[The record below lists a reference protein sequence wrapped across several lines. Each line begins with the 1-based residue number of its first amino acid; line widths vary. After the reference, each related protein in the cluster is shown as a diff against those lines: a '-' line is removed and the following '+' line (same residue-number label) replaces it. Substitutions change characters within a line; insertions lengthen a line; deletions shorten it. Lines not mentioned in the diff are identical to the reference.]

1 MDTVTLEQGKE
12 VGGPLPAPNVNA
24 LTELERERGEGVLVI
39 IDTWNAH
46 RKREERERESHIAFM
61 VGWFSFNDLNYSL
74 SAFILTRGFQ

>member
-1 MDTVTLEQGKE
+1 MTLEQGKE

-46 RKREERERESHIAFM
+46 RKREERERERESHIAFM
-61 VGWFSFNDLNYSL
+61 VGWLSFNDLNYSL